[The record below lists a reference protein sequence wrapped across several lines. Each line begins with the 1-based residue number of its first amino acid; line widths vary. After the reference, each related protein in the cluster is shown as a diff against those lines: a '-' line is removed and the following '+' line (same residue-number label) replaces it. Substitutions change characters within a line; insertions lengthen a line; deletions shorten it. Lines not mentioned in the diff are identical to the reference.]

1 MLSLTKYAFCLQ
13 NVTYE
18 EACALAHF
26 RNGDVMKGLREI
38 SKDTY
43 MPAIVNEVRAVIA
56 SEALMYSTDTNCMLR
71 KATSDAIPH
80 FDLNGLY
87 TELSEKTPTL
97 VKVMDFVKHSGYTP
111 NKKQTKSMFTH
122 EAREDIVASII
133 AKALCTF
140 NPKLDSYKRH
150 VTSILVNHGSAGEYE
165 VDSLA
170 ETNDTYPY
178 KDRKKVT
185 AGTRSNLTKLTKDQS
200 EVVVYKDKNGQSKVV
215 NLYDLVQYDPS
226 SGAVLDEEEEEE
238 YAMASGSALPL
249 EPENEQKP
257 FIVISKQSG
266 GGGKSRKR
274 RRTSKSSKMPHVPLA
289 DDIVIPEMPLPSSSS
304 DYDIHGITATESHE
318 FSGQN
323 FVGDPDLFRT

>member
-1 MLSLTKYAFCLQ
+1 M
-13 NVTYE
+13 TYE

-38 SKDTY
+38 SKDSY

-56 SEALMYSTDTNCMLR
+56 SEALMYSTDTSCMLR
-71 KATSDAIPH
+71 KVHNDAIPH

-111 NKKQTKSMFTH
+111 NKKQTKSQFTH
-122 EAREDIVASII
+122 EAREDIVSSII

-140 NPKLDSYKRH
+140 NPKLDAYKRYL
-150 VTSILVNHGSAGEYE
+150 TSILVNHGSAGEYE

-185 AGTRSNLTKLTKDQS
+185 AGTRSNITKLTKDQS

-226 SGAVLDEEEEEE
+226 SGVTLDEEEEEE
-238 YAMASGSALPL
+238 YALSSGSALPL
-249 EPENEQKP
+249 EPENDQKP
-257 FIVISKQSG
+257 FIVISKQSSS
-266 GGGKSRKR
+266 GGKSRKR
-274 RRTSKSSKMPHVPLA
+274 RRASKTVRIPPVELA
-289 DDIVIPEMPLPSSSS
+289 DNIVIPEMPLPSSSS
-304 DYDIHGITATESHE
+304 DYDLSAITGHD
-318 FSGQN
+318 FQN
-323 FVGDPDLFRT
+323 QGFVGNPSGFPS